1 MISSSVIQGHKVLGC
16 LQFGSVLSDVISREI
31 LNKAW
36 DHGVRDFDVATLY
49 GSGQA
54 AGILG
59 QFVKDRRLDSR
70 LWCSVGLKEVPDPNG
85 VFSVESFKQTKKNL
99 STAVE
104 EMLTKLDTDY
114 IDLLNVHA
122 PDDSTPIE
130 ETLEILDS
138 FIANGSIRQ
147 IGYSNFIPFQ
157 LQNIL
162 QAEKTT
168 GVTVSTFQLHGNLI
182 EQRLLNEFQRELQFA
197 GKQVFC
203 YRPFARGL
211 LGRNYTRENPKPS
224 ESRATRGWRL
234 DGYLTEEI
242 LGKLEDL
249 ARISTKFAIP
259 TVQLALIWLFQV
271 RSVDGVIFGARTIQQ
286 LNDVL
291 DFTSYENLDQILEEL
306 VEFSKDSDFTT
317 ITSQL
322 PLFYFEK

>member
-1 MISSSVIQGHKVLGC
+1 MPLSSVADGRKVLGC
-16 LQFGSVLSDVISREI
+16 LQFGSVLSDAESKEI
-31 LNKAW
+31 LARAW
-36 DHGVRDFDVATLY
+36 GLGVRDFDVATLY
-49 GSGQA
+49 GSGHA

-59 QFVKDRRLDSR
+59 EFIQDRRSESK
-70 LWCSVGLKEVPDPNG
+70 LWCSVGLKEVHDPNG
-85 VFSVESFKQTKKNL
+85 VFSVESFKQTKNNL
-99 STAVE
+99 SNAVQ

-122 PDDSTPIE
+122 PDDSVPVE
-130 ETLEILDS
+130 ETLEILNS
-138 FIANGSIRQ
+138 FIVNGSIRQ
-147 IGYSNFIPFQ
+147 IGYSNFNPMQ

-162 QAEKTT
+162 LAEKTT
-168 GVTVSTFQLHGNLI
+168 GVKVSTFQLHGNLI
-182 EQRLLNEFQRELQFA
+182 EQRLLNEFQKDLQLA

-211 LGRNYTRENPKPS
+211 LGRNYTRENPKPI

-242 LGKLEDL
+242 LVKLEGL
-249 ARISTKFAIP
+249 AKISVKFSIP

-271 RSVDGVIFGARTIQQ
+271 RSVDGVVFGAKTMQQ

-291 DFTSYENLDQILEEL
+291 DFTNYDNLDQILEEL
-306 VEFSKDSDFTT
+306 VAFSADTSFLA